1 MKEVLIVANGY
12 YYYTQS
18 SKIATNEIKF
28 PYVIKFK
35 DHYLKLTSD
44 DVEIYLIRDSS
55 TNTVYGWKQSEKLFM
70 ENNGK
75 QANHY
80 FDRLMNNLHINRGGK
95 NANYIR

>member
-1 MKEVLIVANGY
+1 MKEILIVANGH

-35 DHYLKLTSD
+35 DHYLKLSSN
-44 DVEIYLIRDSS
+44 DVEMYLIRDLS

-70 ENNGK
+70 NDSGI
-75 QANHY
+75 QVNHD
-80 FDRLMNNLHINRGGK
+80 FNKLMNHLHIGK
-95 NANYIR
+95 GVTNTI